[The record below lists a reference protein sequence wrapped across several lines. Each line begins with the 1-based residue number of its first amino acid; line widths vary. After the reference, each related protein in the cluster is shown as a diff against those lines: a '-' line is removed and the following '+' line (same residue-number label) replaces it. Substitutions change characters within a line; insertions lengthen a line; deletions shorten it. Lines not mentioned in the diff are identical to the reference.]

1 MDTQDTLRKTGV
13 FIRNSATIKIISIG
27 ILVLVLLI
35 PSLMVSSLLK
45 ERQSRRDSV
54 VEEINEKW
62 GKSQTITGPFF
73 TVPYKSYYK
82 NAQGV
87 LRYNTHFLH
96 ILPENIEITGKIDP
110 HIRYR
115 SIYEAVLYNTQI
127 DIKGNFII
135 PSLHES
141 NIDPKNVLWNKA
153 IFSIGVSDMKGIQ
166 ENIDIT
172 YNNKSYK
179 ASPGLKTRDVA
190 PSGVRSVIP
199 LSPTERDN
207 TFTLRLNLNG
217 SEQVHFIPVGET
229 TRVDL
234 ESTWPSPSFNGTF
247 LPTTREVSDEGFS
260 ATWNVLHLNR
270 AFPQFWKGNNYNVTG
285 SSFGLKLLIT
295 ADIYQKSIRIS
306 KYALMFIIFT
316 FAAFFLT
323 ETINKQRV
331 HPIQYILVG
340 LTIVLFY
347 ILLLSISEHI
357 NYDFAYIVSAVATTA
372 VITAYSRAILGSNRF
387 SITMCGIL
395 IILYGYLYI
404 VLQLEDYALLMG
416 SIGLFVVLVTV
427 MYVTR
432 KIDWYAPG
440 NNQGFTLEVE

>member
-1 MDTQDTLRKTGV
+1 MDTQETLRKTGS
-13 FIRNSATIKIISIG
+13 FIKNSATIKIISIG

-45 ERQSRRDSV
+45 ERESRRDSV

-62 GKSQTITGPFF
+62 GNRQTITGPFI

-87 LRYNTHFLH
+87 LRYKTHYLH

-127 DIKGNFII
+127 DIKGNFTI
-135 PSLHES
+135 PALHES

-153 IFSIGVSDMKGIQ
+153 IFSLGVSDMKGIQ

-179 ASPGLKTRDVA
+179 GSPGLKTKDVA
-190 PSGVRSVIP
+190 SSGVRSVIP
-199 LSPTERDN
+199 LSPTEGDN
-207 TFTLRLNLNG
+207 TFALRLNLNG
-217 SEQVHFIPVGET
+217 SEELHFIPVGET

-260 ATWNVLHLNR
+260 AAWNILHLNR
-270 AFPQFWKGNNYNVTG
+270 AFPQFWKGKSYNVTG

-295 ADIYQKSIRIS
+295 ADVYQKSIRIS

-316 FAAFFLT
+316 FAAFFLA

-340 LTIVLFY
+340 LTIVIFY
-347 ILLLSISEHI
+347 VLLLSISEHI
-357 NYDFAYIVSAVATTA
+357 NYDFAYIVSAAATTA
-372 VITAYSRAILGSNRF
+372 VITAYSRAVLGNNRF
-387 SITMCGIL
+387 AITMCGIL
-395 IILYGYLYI
+395 IILYGYLYTL
-404 VLQLEDYALLMG
+404 LQLEDYALLMG

-432 KIDWYAPG
+432 KIDWYAPDKG
-440 NNQGFTLEVE
+440 LGS